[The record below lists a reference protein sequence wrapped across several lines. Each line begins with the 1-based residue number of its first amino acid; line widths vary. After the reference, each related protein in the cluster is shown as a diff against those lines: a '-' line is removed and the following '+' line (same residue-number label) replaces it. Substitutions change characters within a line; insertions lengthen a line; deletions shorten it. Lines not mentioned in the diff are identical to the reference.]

1 MDEREKPDAREDASA
16 DDNRTPYA
24 FPGATPGGDDRSLVP
39 AKTDDTPDVQLAPIA
54 AGCGASCVASFVC
67 GLLMFMGLTAA
78 GVDVARSS
86 PDGIPPVFSVIGF
99 LAGLGTT
106 VLAGYV
112 AARMAV
118 TAKRLHALVIG
129 IILMVLSLLAI
140 VVPVQGA
147 SKLAAILQFILD
159 IPMAY
164 WGASIAIA
172 QDER

>member
-106 VLAGYV
+106 V
-112 AARMAV
+112 